1 MMKSKQR
8 QVLKLEAELLRLNA
22 LVRQRRK
29 QLAYLEKCP
38 NKDCEC
44 RRVWHQVVERNLAQ
58 QMGRLSEHVRDGT
71 PGKPRKPKV
80 KMSRT
85 K

>member
-8 QVLKLEAELLRLNA
+8 QVLELEAELLRLNA

-29 QLAYLEKCP
+29 QLAYLDKCP

-44 RRVWHQVVERNLAQ
+44 RRVWHEVVEKKLAQ
-58 QMGRLSEHVRDGT
+58 QMGKVRRRVRNGAVAKATASKRNPARRD
-71 PGKPRKPKV
+71 
-80 KMSRT
+80 
-85 K
+85 

>member
-1 MMKSKQR
+1 MKSKQR
-8 QVLKLEAELLRLNA
+8 QVLELEAELLRLNA

-44 RRVWHQVVERNLAQ
+44 RRVWHQVVEKDLAHQ
-58 QMGRLSEHVRDGT
+58 VGKVRRHVRNGAR
-71 PGKPRKPKV
+71 GKLIKARSGGRASK
-80 KMSRT
+80 
-85 K
+85 